1 VHLPAGD
8 LTREVDVWLRLNVR
22 VVYGNACHWIDWRLP
37 GAAFENPH
45 GISKS
50 RLPTR
55 VDSSAGEIDVAQMIF
70 VIEAWRLKPY
80 DVHEGAAATAGH
92 LLDLRCFALRFR
104 HQANEFA
111 YDVAKMMDVTL
122 ARDVTV
128 GAVVCARSAMT
139 FILRHVFR
147 RKGHKP

>member
-1 VHLPAGD
+1 MTQSGHGKCNERCLISRGQG
-8 LTREVDVWLRLNVR
+8 LRFGSIR
-22 VVYGNACHWIDWRLP
+22 IVYGNARHWIDWRLP
-37 GAAFENPH
+37 GAAFENPR

-55 VDSSAGEIDVAQMIF
+55 MDSSAGEIDVAQMIF

-80 DVHEGAAATAGH
+80 DVHEGAAAIAGH

-111 YDVAKMMDVTL
+111 YDVAKMME
-122 ARDVTV
+122 R
-128 GAVVCARSAMT
+128 AM
-139 FILRHVFR
+139 
-147 RKGHKP
+147 